1 MKVFC
6 IGRNYADHAKELHN
20 PVPQEPVIF
29 MKPATAVC
37 DPGINLYYPEFTD
50 ELHYECEMVL
60 KIGKN
65 GRNIPERFAY
75 QYIDS
80 WTVGIDFTA
89 RDLQQKLK
97 KQGLP
102 WEISKAFDHSA
113 LVGTLLPAPHLS
125 EIHQANIALELNG
138 VTVQQGN
145 TADMIFPVEKIISY
159 ISKFFTLQI
168 GDYIFTGTPAGVGLV
183 LPYDRLTGYLN
194 EEQLFDITLK

>member
-50 ELHYECEMVL
+50 ELHYECEVVL

-65 GRNIPERFAY
+65 GRHIPEHFAY
-75 QYIDS
+75 QYLDF

-89 RDLQQKLK
+89 RDWQQKLK

-113 LVGTLLPAPHLS
+113 LVGALLPVPPLS
-125 EIHQANIALELNG
+125 AIHHAEFSLALNG
-138 VTVQQGN
+138 TTVQQGN

-168 GDYIFTGTPAGVGLV
+168 GDYIFTGTPSGVGLV

-194 EEQLFDITLK
+194 QEQLFDITLK